1 MLKLILITLI
11 VLIPTPSCYA
21 NLSLA
26 SNEAPLVEQPSL
38 ASNEVPQ
45 TLVEQ
50 PKSQTTQVRP
60 DATIKHRTAI
70 KHSTTVKHPKISRPV
85 RVHQREQNL
94 RTQWSYEPS
103 HKHCF

>member
-1 MLKLILITLI
+1 MRKLILITLI
-11 VLIPTPSCYA
+11 VLIPTSSCYA

-26 SNEAPLVEQPSL
+26 SNEAP
-38 ASNEVPQ
+38 Q
-45 TLVEQ
+45 TIVEQ
-50 PKSQTTQVRP
+50 PKPQTTQVRP

-70 KHSTTVKHPKISRPV
+70 KHSATIKHPKISRPV

-103 HKHCF
+103 HEHCF